1 MIESRISY
9 DEANRIF
16 GQADLAMRHAMH
28 DQDGKDYDFTMSVW
42 RDDPDVEFWRQR
54 FVLAYKGRTVLEF
67 TVNLEWTAVEVLA
80 MWCVFTPKRPHL
92 ASTYGVGPWEQEFR
106 NMRKFM
112 ARYFEDGAWWEQ

>member
-9 DEANRIF
+9 DQANRIF
-16 GQADLAMRHAMH
+16 GQADFAMRNAMH
-28 DQDGKDYDFTMSVW
+28 DQDDKDYDFTMSVW

-67 TVNLEWTAVEVLA
+67 TVSLEWTAVEVLA

-92 ASTYGVGPWEQEFR
+92 ASTYGVGPWGQEFR

-112 ARYFEDGAWWEQ
+112 ARYFENGTWWEQ